1 MFTVTGLLDGDAGG
15 RRREVTWRGRDD
27 VVGDEAVVRSAWQL
41 VARAA
46 GVAATPTSSLRRASL
61 AEPFVAMVT
70 LAEVF
75 GGLGRVGAELEVL
88 GEVPEWPES
97 ERGDEAGLIS

>member
-1 MFTVTGLLDGDAGG
+1 VFTVTGVLDGDVEG

-27 VVGDEAVVRSAWQL
+27 VVGDAAVVRAAWQL

-46 GVAATPTSSLRRASL
+46 GVAATPTSSLRPASL

-88 GEVPEWPES
+88 GDVPAWPEG
-97 ERGDEAGLIS
+97 ERGDEAGVIS